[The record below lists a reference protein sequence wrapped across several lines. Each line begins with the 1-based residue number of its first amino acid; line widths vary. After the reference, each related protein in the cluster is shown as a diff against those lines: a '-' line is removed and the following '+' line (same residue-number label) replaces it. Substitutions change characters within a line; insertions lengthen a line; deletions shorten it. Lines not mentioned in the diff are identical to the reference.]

1 MGKIES
7 NTPYDDVCRT
17 LVVECDDLVIPLINE
32 LFGEHYLL
40 SDRIIR
46 RGNEHFIEQTGGA
59 EDKRIT
65 DGLVTVMSSLDRRE
79 KHYHIECE
87 SSGGADSTILNMRL
101 RLHWMMA

>member
-17 LVVECDDLVIPLINE
+17 LVVEYDDLVIPLINE
-32 LFGEHYLL
+32 LFGEHYSL

-59 EDKRIT
+59 EDKPYYRRIGN
-65 DGLVTVMSSLDRRE
+65 DDEFVRPQRE
-79 KHYHIECE
+79 ALPY
-87 SSGGADSTILNMRL
+87 
-101 RLHWMMA
+101 